1 MADGKMDAM
10 RIVDELDGCEDEIK
24 GVRRLVL
31 LLGAAAGE
39 EEAAAVL
46 AGGLDG
52 VAARLEAVREALL
65 PEGAL

>member
-1 MADGKMDAM
+1 MADGKMDSM
-10 RIVDELDGCEDEIK
+10 QIVDKLDGCEDEIK

-46 AGGLDG
+46 AGSLDG
-52 VAARLEAVREALL
+52 VAARLEAVRAALL
-65 PEGAL
+65 PEEAQ

>member
-24 GVRRLVL
+24 GVRRLAL
-31 LLGAAAGE
+31 LLGVAAGE

-46 AGGLDG
+46 AGSLDG
-52 VAARLEAVREALL
+52 IAARLEAVRAALL